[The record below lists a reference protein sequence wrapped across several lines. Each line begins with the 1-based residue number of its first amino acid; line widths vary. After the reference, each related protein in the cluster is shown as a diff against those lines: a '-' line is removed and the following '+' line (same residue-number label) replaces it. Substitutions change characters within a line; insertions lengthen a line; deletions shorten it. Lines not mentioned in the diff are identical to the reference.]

1 MIKSFLKRL
10 CFIVSMFFLSTIAW
24 AQMVSVEV
32 PSKKGADELMRSNG
46 KIYVVMAVCI
56 VILLVL
62 FLYLIR
68 IDRKISRK
76 EKL

>member
-1 MIKSFLKRL
+1 MYRNILLLVVIFFVTNSSF
-10 CFIVSMFFLSTIAW
+10 
-24 AQMVSVEV
+24 AQESQIHEAMT
-32 PSKKGADELMRSNG
+32 SNN

-56 VILLVL
+56 IILIGL

-76 EKL
+76 ESENS